1 MEFVSEQEV
10 YTLLRELG
18 IEREKISD
26 DRVELRMR
34 PDDDVV
40 RVHLAGAQSKAPP
53 LDGADVVAMDKGR
66 MPDVVE
72 HMLHLMHLSEMLLVP
87 VGKWRNVFD
96 AVAFSLAANE
106 DWQEVDA
113 AATVELNQ
121 RDPLLCVPAD
131 FGTIR
136 DLLAA
141 LFKDAESPEQ
151 GLMIVSIHA
160 PILIE
165 VFPDGALRVSIG
177 NRVLAD
183 EISEAF
189 AVS

>member
-10 YTLLRELG
+10 YKLLRDLG
-18 IEREKISD
+18 IDRENISD
-26 DRVELRMR
+26 ERVELRMK
-34 PDDDVV
+34 DDEEVV
-40 RVHLAGAQSKAPP
+40 RVHLACPESGAEAHN
-53 LDGADVVAMDKGR
+53 GADVVSMEKAR
-66 MPDVVE
+66 LPDVVE

-96 AVAFSLAANE
+96 AVAFSLSANE

-131 FGTIR
+131 FSTIR

-141 LFKDAESPEQ
+141 LFQDAEKPEQ

-165 VFPDGALRVSIG
+165 VVPDGALRVSIG

-183 EISEAF
+183 EVSEAF